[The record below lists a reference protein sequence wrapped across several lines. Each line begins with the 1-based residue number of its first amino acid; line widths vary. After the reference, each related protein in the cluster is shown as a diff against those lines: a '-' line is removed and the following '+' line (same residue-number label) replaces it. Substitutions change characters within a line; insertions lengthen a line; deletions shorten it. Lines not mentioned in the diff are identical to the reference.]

1 MLRGVGSCQV
11 TIYLTVSL
19 AGSELSFPHENEAGE
34 GRSPEQ
40 TGPGAS
46 SFIAVIR

>member
-1 MLRGVGSCQV
+1 M